1 VKIVID
7 TNIIFSLLINK
18 NLKLLDT
25 FTAEKYQ
32 FYMPTYAV
40 IELFNHKEK
49 IVKYTKLTKEEVT
62 EFLYRILSRITII
75 NDTTISEKAIK
86 QAYNLVREVDIKDLP
101 FVALAIELNAYLW
114 TGDKKLQE
122 HLKIRGFERF
132 FYKSG
137 IEARN

>member
-1 VKIVID
+1 MKIVID

-25 FTAEKYQ
+25 FTAEKHQ

-49 IVKYTKLTKEEVT
+49 IVKYTKMTKEEVT

-122 HLKIRGFERF
+122 HLKIKGFERF
-132 FYKSG
+132 FIKV
-137 IEARN
+137 A